1 MLYTMTPE
9 VFQEV
14 SDNVAKRLAKHGK
27 DMDAYLLEHMPG
39 LEKKSGREKLAFYR
53 TTDQPYWDRLAS
65 VNLARAVSNMR
76 EWAALSRKAARGWQ

>member
-14 SDNVAKRLAKHGK
+14 SDSVAKRLAKHVK
-27 DMDAYLLEHMPG
+27 DVDSYLLEHMPG

-53 TTDQPYWDRLAS
+53 STDQMYWDRLAM
-65 VNLARAVSNMR
+65 VNLARAVSNML
-76 EWAALSRKAARGWQ
+76 EWAALTRKAARGWQ